1 MELLVEKLDL
11 KLREWTP
18 ETANDVRTRVSE
30 IIEMADLDTLDVCR
44 SRAVEQDVLNL
55 IDDEPTSR

>member
-1 MELLVEKLDL
+1 MERLVEKLDL

-30 IIEMADLDTLDVCR
+30 IIEMADRGTLDVCR
-44 SRAVEQDVLNL
+44 SRAVEKMSL
-55 IDDEPTSR
+55 T

>member
-30 IIEMADLDTLDVCR
+30 IIKMADLDTLDVCR
-44 SRAVEQDVLNL
+44 SRAVEQHVLNS
-55 IDDEPTSR
+55 DRR